1 MHVELSYAPK
11 INNNQFGE
19 SIYSRHSLLIFFHTF
34 SNMSDVVNDLLDL
47 HDVIQLADNAMLLA
61 EYLESLCVQVCCY
74 FLVIKG

>member
-1 MHVELSYAPK
+1 ML
-11 INNNQFGE
+11 Q
-19 SIYSRHSLLIFFHTF
+19 RLITIKKYLQPTFSAYFFHTI

-47 HDVIQLADNAMLLA
+47 HDVIQLADDAMLLA